1 MKTEISVQRA
11 ILVNGVLRRHFVS
24 VLKVSGSEYRS
35 FQASARA
42 VY

>member
-1 MKTEISVQRA
+1 MKIKISVRRA

-24 VLKVSGSEYRS
+24 ILKVSGNEYRS